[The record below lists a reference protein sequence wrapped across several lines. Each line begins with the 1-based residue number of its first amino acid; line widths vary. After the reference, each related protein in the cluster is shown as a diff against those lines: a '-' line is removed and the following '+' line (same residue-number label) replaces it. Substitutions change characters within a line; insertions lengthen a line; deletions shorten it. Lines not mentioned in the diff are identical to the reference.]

1 MKTSESKPNYK
12 FEDVSQQPQRQKK
25 LWLTL
30 SVTLLLAGGTCLL
43 WYLLTPKN
51 PSSSQVATEV
61 SRPRPVETATLNKGD
76 GTRRVILIG
85 QVEASKI
92 ATIRAQTTGWVEEV
106 LVREG
111 DRVTKGMTIAIL
123 ENTDQQLALSQAKA
137 RLATERSK
145 LARLEIGT
153 RQEIIQQRRAALSA
167 AKARE
172 KEALD
177 NLERISSLVTEG
189 ALSQRSLVEA
199 RATVDTAKGE
209 RLEAAAALAEAIA
222 GSLPE
227 DIAAQKAVVEAAQA
241 AVKQAKLEFD
251 RTRIQALSDGVVQ
264 SRLATRGDY
273 LEVADPVLTL
283 VDSRQ
288 LDIFLELPEKLS
300 GQIRPGKTVILSSRN
315 LPNWRDSATI
325 TGVIPSTEEGSRRQ
339 LVRISIDNPPQE
351 LISGM
356 AVRGELQIPLAHD
369 SFIISRD
376 ALVRRGNKWLVF
388 TVTNGQAQQIEV
400 KLVADMGSAVA
411 IASEQLQIGQQ
422 LVVQGG
428 DALSDGA
435 AVKARQRYFEQDN

>member
-1 MKTSESKPNYK
+1 M
-12 FEDVSQQPQRQKK
+12 
-25 LWLTL
+25 
-30 SVTLLLAGGTCLL
+30 

-92 ATIRAQTTGWVEEV
+92 ATIRAQTTGLVEQV
-106 LVREG
+106 LIREG

-145 LARLEIGT
+145 LTRLELGT
-153 RQEIIQQRRAALSA
+153 RKEIIQQRRAALSA

-199 RATVDTAKGE
+199 RAAVDTAKGE

-264 SRLATRGDY
+264 SRLATGGDY

-300 GQIRPGKTVILSSRN
+300 SQIRPGKAVILSSRN
-315 LPNWRDSATI
+315 LPNWRDRATI

-339 LVRISIDNPPQE
+339 LVRISIDNPPEE

-356 AVRGELQIPLAHD
+356 AVRGELQIPLAYD

-400 KLVADMGSAVA
+400 KLVADIGSEVA

-422 LVVQGG
+422 VVVQGG

-435 AVKARQRYFEQDN
+435 SVKAKQRYFEQDN